1 MKKIFFRIDAGK
13 IFGLGHL
20 SRCLCLANEF
30 SNGFELVFFI
40 KTDTRKV
47 ISQFIEDKLQAVIPR
62 SLCFF
67 ELDIQP
73 TQELKVLID
82 EVKRH
87 NAFLIIDHYTADEE
101 YQRKLYENNVK
112 WLQFDS
118 HAKVKLY
125 SDMVL
130 HGSPNATEKLYSPLI
145 IKNTK
150 MLVGPKYAIV
160 GEQFKKEREKIEFR
174 KSVKEIFISF
184 GGGNDK
190 GALLKCI
197 SDLDPSILNNISL
210 NIVTSE
216 LNPLI
221 NEIKEWVSKS
231 KNVNL
236 FINTNKVFEIM
247 ARCDLAILTPGTLSY
262 EASCM
267 GLPMILISTADNQ
280 DINASGWERI
290 GAGKY
295 LGKIE
300 DLDKSIF
307 NASIRNFV
315 ENKDLLKTMSKCSL
329 DAVDGKGAER
339 TAEII
344 KSHIV

>member
-30 SNGFELVFFI
+30 SNGFELGFFI
-40 KTDTRKV
+40 KTDNPLT
-47 ISQFIEDKLQAVIPR
+47 IIQFIEDKLKEVIPR
-62 SLCFF
+62 SLYFF

-73 TQELKVLID
+73 TQELKFLIN
-82 EVKRH
+82 EVKKQ
-87 NAFLIIDHYTADEE
+87 NAFLIIDHYTADEK
-101 YQRKLYENNVK
+101 YQKELYENNVK

-125 SDMVL
+125 SDFVL
-130 HGSPNATEKLYSPLI
+130 HGSPNATEELYRPLI
-145 IKNTK
+145 VKNTK
-150 MLVGPKYAIV
+150 MLFGPKYAIV
-160 GEQFKKEREKIEFR
+160 GEQFRRGRENVEVR
-174 KSVKEIFISF
+174 KSVNEIFISF

-197 SDLDPSILNNISL
+197 SDLDSSFLKNISL

-216 LNPLI
+216 LNPSI
-221 NEIKEWVSKS
+221 NEIKGWVSKS
-231 KNVNL
+231 KNVTL

-267 GLPMILISTADNQ
+267 GLPMLLISTADNQ

-290 GAGKY
+290 GAARY

-300 DLDKSIF
+300 YLDKNIF
-307 NASIRNFV
+307 NASIRNV
-315 ENKDLLKTMSKCSL
+315 IENTDLLNSMSECSF

-339 TAEII
+339 TAKII
-344 KSHIV
+344 KSRIV